1 MSPAILT
8 LNFLGCPTRTRTW
21 TGRTKICSAAITPSD
36 NRGAN
41 IRHFFIDQNFFEIF
55 FEKTRKTKGCK
66 RYCFLWRKQV
76 CVEPLQ
82 RPLLNNVKTDYQNIT
97 TKIKK
102 I

>member
-1 MSPAILT
+1 
-8 LNFLGCPTRTRTW
+8 
-21 TGRTKICSAAITPSD
+21 
-36 NRGAN
+36 
-41 IRHFFIDQNFFEIF
+41 
-55 FEKTRKTKGCK
+55 
-66 RYCFLWRKQV
+66 LWRKQV